1 MKAVF
6 CLICL
11 FLSAN
16 GKQMHKNLPH
26 GLGNGVGSSCEL
38 TEKAAIRKPRWQF
51 EHNETIHFLGVILK
65 TCSLENANCSKLIN
79 ASLTNRV
86 NNSQRT
92 VEKPKAFTNS
102 CVTSE
107 NRVMLTVLIPPDF
120 TGTRHSGFKDQLMTM
135 CSAAKGGLAPNI
147 VWVSPTI
154 SMRES
159 KRMNQQNATRT
170 VTSNC
175 KPKQVRNNL
184 KNVTC
189 LINHPTLFE
198 PMELFVRCPFAI
210 SIRNHSHSVKAKKMK
225 FIFNAM
231 DSEGIIEF
239 NITGVVKQI
248 NLKCSKQNDLLP
260 EGIELIKNSLKFKG
274 PMKESY
280 AGKYVCVASYQR
292 WKIPKHF
299 EIEITSDENQW
310 IPTRAVLI
318 AISVIFAASA
328 CFCYVLRWH
337 RRKQLVVIPQQYSIQ
352 NIGYQATRDGLH
364 CIKTQQDPSDGASS
378 VNTPQDS
385 QTITGPTNATQDTM
399 GDVGGTVHASK
410 QDGNASEDS
419 KQNVKCLKLDT
430 NDQESIV

>member
-299 EIEITSDENQW
+299 EIEITSDENQCIEGSNW
-310 IPTRAVLI
+310 LLFPSNIRFKILDTRLLEMAFTALKHNRILVMVPAVLI
-318 AISVIFAASA
+318 H
-328 CFCYVLRWH
+328 H
-337 RRKQLVVIPQQYSIQ
+337 RILKRLLALQMQPKTLWVMLVVPFMLLNKMAMHLKIPNRMLNVSSLIQ
-352 NIGYQATRDGLH
+352 MIRSL
-364 CIKTQQDPSDGASS
+364 
-378 VNTPQDS
+378 
-385 QTITGPTNATQDTM
+385 
-399 GDVGGTVHASK
+399 
-410 QDGNASEDS
+410 
-419 KQNVKCLKLDT
+419 
-430 NDQESIV
+430 